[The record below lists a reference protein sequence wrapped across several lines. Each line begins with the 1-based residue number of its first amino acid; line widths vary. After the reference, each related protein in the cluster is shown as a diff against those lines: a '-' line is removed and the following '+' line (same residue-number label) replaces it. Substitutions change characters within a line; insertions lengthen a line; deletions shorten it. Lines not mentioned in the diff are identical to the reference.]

1 MKTTLLKRS
10 TKLTKSF
17 FIVFALLFT
26 PLLLAQESTNQDDYL
41 EYRGTIV
48 DSKSKQPLLFATITI
63 EGTNASSVSNNAGE
77 YLIKVPKG
85 LTERN
90 LMVQYVGYQTSVVP
104 IASLANDSTILMETS
119 ELLLKEVDVVAPRNP
134 AQLVLDV
141 MANKGANYF
150 DQSKFMTAFYREQVK
165 RRSKN
170 IALAEAV
177 VTILKRPYNSDVNDA
192 ISIVKARKSTDY
204 SPKDTLA
211 MKFQGGPYNA
221 LFIDIMK
228 YSDFI
233 FSEELINLYDFSF
246 NGSTRINDRIIY
258 IVHFEPKES
267 TKEQLYTGNLYIDIE
282 NKLLTNAIFAL
293 KITDK
298 ERAARLFVKKKPK
311 DAFVYPTEVLYKVD
325 YREKNNQWYYGYS
338 NIHMTL
344 KVEWE
349 KRLFNSLYS
358 MQAEMAITDWEELTE
373 KQRIRYRDRV
383 RSSII
388 LAEEADGFSDPEF
401 WGAYNI
407 IEPDK
412 SIQNAIRK
420 IRRQLKRL
428 NKD

>member
-1 MKTTLLKRS
+1 MKTTLLQRS
-10 TKLTKSF
+10 TKSIKSF
-17 FIVFALLFT
+17 FIVFALLCT
-26 PLLLAQESTNQDDYL
+26 PFIQAQSLSDQEAFV
-41 EYRGTIV
+41 EFRGTIV

-63 EGTNASSVSNNAGE
+63 EGTNASSISNNAGE
-77 YLIKVPKG
+77 YLIKIPKS
-85 LTERN
+85 LTGGN
-90 LMVQYVGYQTSVVP
+90 LKIQYVGYQTTIIP
-104 IASLANDSTILMETS
+104 IASLKNNNTISLTTS
-119 ELLLKEVDVVAPRNP
+119 EVELSEVNVVAPRNP

-141 MANKGANYF
+141 MANKGENYF
-150 DQSKFMTAFYREQVK
+150 DDSKYMTAFYREQIK
-165 RRSKN
+165 RRNRN

-177 VTILKRPYNSDVNDA
+177 VNVLKRPYNSDVNDA

-204 SPKDTLA
+204 SPRDTLA

-221 LFIDIMK
+221 LYLDIMK

-233 FSEELINLYDFSF
+233 FSDELINQYDFSF
-246 NGSTRINDRIIY
+246 NGSTRINNKLIY
-258 IVHFEPKES
+258 IVHFEPKD
-267 TKEQLYTGNLYIDIE
+267 TTREQLYTGNLYIDIE
-282 NKLLTNAIFAL
+282 DKLLTNAIFAL
-293 KITDK
+293 KITNK
-298 ERAARLFVKKKPK
+298 ESAARLFVKRKPR

-325 YREKNNQWYYGYS
+325 YREKNDKWYYGYS
-338 NIHMTL
+338 NIQMTI

-358 MQAEMAITDWEELTE
+358 MHAEMAVTDWTELTE

-420 IRRQLKRL
+420 IRRQLRRL
-428 NKD
+428 NKE

>member
-1 MKTTLLKRS
+1 MKTTLFKRS

-17 FIVFALLFT
+17 FIVFTLLSS
-26 PLLLAQESTNQDDYL
+26 PLLQAQESTNQGDYL
-41 EYRGTIV
+41 EYRGTII
-48 DSKSKQPLLFATITI
+48 DRKSEQPLLFATITI

-77 YLIKVPKG
+77 YLIKVPKV

-90 LMVQYVGYQTSVVP
+90 LMVQYVGYQTAVIP
-104 IASLANDSTILMETS
+104 IKSLANDSTILMDTS
-119 ELLLKEVDVVAPRNP
+119 ELLLKEVDVIAPRNP
-134 AQLVLDV
+134 AQLVIDV

-177 VTILKRPYNSDVNDA
+177 TTILKRPYNSDVNDA
-192 ISIVKARKSTDY
+192 ISIVKARKNTDY
-204 SPKDTLA
+204 SQKDTLA

-246 NGSTRINDRIIY
+246 NGSTRIDDRIIY
-258 IVHFEPKES
+258 IVHFEPKVS

-293 KITDK
+293 KITNN

-338 NIHMTL
+338 NIHMTF

-358 MQAEMAITDWEELTE
+358 MKAEMAITDWEELTE